1 MGPARKKTADRNPD
15 YMHVRSS
22 RKRSADDFDLII
34 GFLGFWALVLFVTTV
49 WMEVTGKP
57 AIIWAMGLL
66 AVVLALGGMWRL
78 RKKLPPR
85 DGRRN

>member
-1 MGPARKKTADRNPD
+1 VGSGREKTAARDAG
-15 YMHVRSS
+15 YLHVRTT

-34 GFLGFWALVLFVTTV
+34 GFLGFWAFVLFVATV

-57 AIIWAMGLL
+57 ALIWALGLL
-66 AVVLALGGMWRL
+66 VVVLALGGMWRL